1 MRRELRSPDP
11 LPGGGAR
18 PDPLKEPPPPKIQA
32 FENKFSASSRRHED
46 SWNRTPNQTGQG
58 AIHVR
63 SFHCKLND
71 EALALMDS
79 QINDW
84 LDEHPQYEVK
94 MVTTT
99 IGTWL
104 SKTSEL
110 RLIVNVWV

>member
-1 MRRELRSPDP
+1 
-11 LPGGGAR
+11 
-18 PDPLKEPPPPKIQA
+18 
-32 FENKFSASSRRHED
+32 
-46 SWNRTPNQTGQG
+46 
-58 AIHVR
+58 
-63 SFHCKLND
+63 
-71 EALALMDS
+71 MDS

-94 MVTTT
+94 LVTTT